1 VPGGY
6 SVQRLERIP
15 TVPDT
20 GEAAAWHPLQ
30 HYFRL
35 TAFGANAF
43 VAAAAG
49 VTLIHE
55 HDEVAGGHEELY
67 AVLAGSA
74 RFTLDGEDVDLRA
87 VAFVA
92 VRDPGV
98 RRSAVS
104 TEPGTIV
111 LALGAVPRAD
121 FVSTWNASWFE
132 RVPQI

>member
-6 SVQRLERIP
+6 SVQRLEDVP

-20 GEAAAWHPLQ
+20 GEPAAWHPLQ

-35 TAFGANAF
+35 SAFGANAF
-43 VAAAAG
+43 VAPEAG

-55 HDEVAGGHEELY
+55 HDELAGGHEELY
-67 AVLAGSA
+67 VVLAGSA
-74 RFTLDGEDVDLRA
+74 RFTLDGEVVDLSS

-98 RRSAVS
+98 RRSAAS
-104 TEPGTIV
+104 TEPGTVV
-111 LALGAVPRAD
+111 LAFGAPPRED
-121 FVSTWNASWFE
+121 FASTWNPRWFD
-132 RVPQI
+132 RVPQV